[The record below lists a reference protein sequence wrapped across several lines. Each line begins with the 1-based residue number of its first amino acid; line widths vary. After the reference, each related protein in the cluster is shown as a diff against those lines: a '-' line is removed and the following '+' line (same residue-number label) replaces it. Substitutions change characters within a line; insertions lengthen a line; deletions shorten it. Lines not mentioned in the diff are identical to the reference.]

1 MVGSLQRNAVIKGCY
16 VIGTEI
22 SGSNT
27 RNGVQIGGLVGDF
40 PGYNNNDETISITSC
55 YTKDISIIEYGGC
68 SAGGFIGHTKGSTAT
83 INTCFYDE
91 SYLAIGGSYTSGNIT
106 TNTFEALSDSNFG
119 EAIRKMNANLTD
131 CDYIFGEDGLFVKR
145 Q

>member
-1 MVGSLQRNAVIKGCY
+1 MPTLTFWSANEKAIGQTVSASLAATVMAIEHNYKVLLMS
-16 VIGTEI
+16 V
-22 SGSNT
+22 
-27 RNGVQIGGLVGDF
+27 DF
-40 PGYNNNDETISITSC
+40 NDETISITSC
-55 YTKDISIIEYGGC
+55 YTKDISIREYGGC